1 MKKWKGGKITKYT
14 CLLFFAFQFLSFKST
29 VNIPKIELN
38 IYNDTTYASWEK
50 FDVNDSFIISS
61 TVTSAKYSVVEFGTQ
76 VTLIKEDG
84 SKLIAADKIQKN
96 NNLNKK
102 FITGFYLQSS
112 GYITIGYNIKV
123 MNMKYPGR
131 YISLWKSLKIMK

>member
-1 MKKWKGGKITKYT
+1 MI
-14 CLLFFAFQFLSFKST
+14 LSFKSN

-50 FDVNDSFIISS
+50 FDKNDSFIISS
-61 TVTSAKYSVVEFGTQ
+61 AVTSAKYSVVEFGTQ
-76 VTLIKEDG
+76 VTLFKEDG
-84 SKLIAADKIQKN
+84 TLLFAVDNTQI
-96 NNLNKK
+96 NNLNKN
-102 FITGFYLQSS
+102 FIKRLYLQST
-112 GYITIGYNIKV
+112 GYITIVYTVKV